1 MATMKAAVL
10 HGLNDLRIDDVP
22 VPAVGPNDVLVK
34 VTYNGLCGTD
44 ASEYAKA
51 QMMVPLAKPH
61 PGSKHQGPVVMGHEF
76 IGEVVDAGANAKN
89 MIGKRVACGAGVAC
103 GECKYCKA
111 GRTNLCTG
119 YYTLGLSIHGG
130 MAEFAVAPA
139 NICVPIPDSVPDLQA
154 ALAQPLAVGIHS
166 VRRSGVKSGDKVILL
181 GFGAIGAFV
190 CVGLLNK
197 GVEIVAMD
205 VEQKRLDVAKKLGAK
220 ETILINKEMTAA
232 ELKELY
238 PSGGDVVF
246 ETSGAPGAPARAL
259 AITRTGGITMML
271 GLNKVPQEI
280 PMADT
285 ILREITIATSVA
297 HVCAEDMPEALEM
310 LKNKEIADLLTDR
323 VYSLADSDAAFKELA
338 AGKANGKILITP
350 RPELVK

>member
-1 MATMKAAVL
+1 MAMMKAAVL
-10 HGLNDLRIDDVP
+10 HGLNDLRIEDVP
-22 VPAVGPNDVLVK
+22 VPSFGENDVLVR

-44 ASEYAKA
+44 ASEYAKG
-51 QMMVPLAKPH
+51 QIMVPLAKPH
-61 PGSKHQGPVVMGHEF
+61 PGSKHQGPTVMGHEF
-76 IGEVVDAGANAKN
+76 IGEVIDAGANVKN
-89 MIGKRVACGAGVAC
+89 MIGKRIACGAGVSC

-139 NICVPIPDSVPDLQA
+139 NICVPIPDSLPDLQA

-166 VRRSGVKSGDKVILL
+166 VRRSGIKAGDKVVLL

-197 GVEIVAMD
+197 RVEIVAMD
-205 VEQKRLDVAKKLGAK
+205 VEQKRLDVAKKLGAT
-220 ETILINKEMTAA
+220 ETVLINKETTPA
-232 ELKELY
+232 ELKEMF

-259 AITRTGGITMML
+259 AITRTGGTTMML
-271 GLNKVPQEI
+271 GLNKIPQEI
-280 PMADT
+280 SMADT
-285 ILREITIATSVA
+285 VLREITIATSVA
-297 HVCAEDMPEALEM
+297 HVCKDDIPEALE
-310 LKNKEIADLLTDR
+310 LIKNKEIADLLTDR
-323 VYSLADSDAAFKELA
+323 VFNLTDSDTAFKELA

-350 RPELVK
+350 RAEL